1 LYGGVAMFVVRFYR
15 LVIDID
21 VGNLVD
27 LCTSLQTLEESRTF
41 IVDAAEN
48 IRKGS
53 YPYPY
58 SCLCS
63 DLCSD
68 LLIFVLIFVLV
79 LVLVL
84 VLVPVPVL
92 VPVLVSV
99 PVPVLVPVFILVS
112 VSVLLR
118 FYLNTLLQNP
128 WKKKK

>member
-1 LYGGVAMFVVRFYR
+1 MFVVRFYR

-41 IVDAAEN
+41 IVDAAED

-92 VPVLVSV
+92 VPILVSVSV
-99 PVPVLVPVFILVS
+99 PVLVLVFILVS

>member
-1 LYGGVAMFVVRFYR
+1 MFVVRFYR

-41 IVDAAEN
+41 IVDAAED

-79 LVLVL
+79 LVIVLVL
-84 VLVPVPVL
+84 VLVLVPVPVPVL